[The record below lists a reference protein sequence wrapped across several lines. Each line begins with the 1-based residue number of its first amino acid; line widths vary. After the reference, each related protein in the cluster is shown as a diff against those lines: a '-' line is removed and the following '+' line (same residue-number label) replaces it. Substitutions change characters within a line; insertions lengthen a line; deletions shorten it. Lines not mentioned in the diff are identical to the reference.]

1 MMTKK
6 RIRSMLIL
14 AGILLVS
21 AVWIIIYSTKD
32 AGGLVLITLEGR
44 VIQEMPLNVNGSFLA
59 GSKEGDYNLVVVEDG
74 KAFVSEANCANR
86 ICKNSKSISKSGEV
100 IVCIP
105 HGLVITIVSTE
116 KEVDAV
122 AY

>member
-6 RIRSMLIL
+6 RIRSVIIL

-21 AVWIIIYSTKD
+21 VVWLVINGTKD
-32 AGGLVLITLEGR
+32 DGERVVIALGGEI
-44 VIQEMPLNVNGSFLA
+44 IQEMSLNVDASFLA
-59 GSKEGDYNLVVVEDG
+59 GSKEGDYNLIVVEDG
-74 KAFVSEANCANR
+74 KAYVSEANCANQ

-100 IVCIP
+100 ITCIP
-105 HGLVITIVSTE
+105 HRLVVTIVSPE

>member
-1 MMTKK
+1 M
-6 RIRSMLIL
+6 
-14 AGILLVS
+14 V
-21 AVWIIIYSTKD
+21 
-32 AGGLVLITLEGR
+32 TLEGE
-44 VIQEMPLNVNGSFLA
+44 VIREMPLNENGSFLA

-74 KAFVSEANCANR
+74 KAYVAEANCANQ

-100 IVCIP
+100 IACIP
-105 HGLVITIVSTE
+105 HRLVVTIVSPE

>member
-1 MMTKK
+1 MITKK
-6 RIRSMLIL
+6 RIRSIIIL
-14 AGILLVS
+14 AGILLIS
-21 AVWIIIYSTKD
+21 AVWFMIHSIRDT
-32 AGGLVLITLEGR
+32 GGVVIITLGGE
-44 VIQEMPLNVNGSFLA
+44 VIQEMPLNENGSFLA

-74 KAFVSEANCANR
+74 KAYVAEANCANQ

-100 IVCIP
+100 ITCIP
-105 HGLVITIVSTE
+105 HRLVVTIVSPE

>member
-6 RIRSMLIL
+6 RIRSLIIL
-14 AGILLVS
+14 TGILLIS
-21 AVWIIIYSTKD
+21 AACFIIYSTRD
-32 AGGLVLITLEGR
+32 AGGLVVITFGGE
-44 VIQEMPLNVNGSFLA
+44 VIQEMPLNMDGSFLA
-59 GSKEGDYNLVVVEDG
+59 GSKESDYNLIVVEDG
-74 KAFVSEANCANR
+74 KAYVAEANCANQ

-100 IVCIP
+100 ITCIP
-105 HGLVITIVSTE
+105 HRLVVTIVSPE